1 MRAMRMPSPLKALG
15 FIAAYAVTVGGVGAA
30 LIATA
35 DDSATPWLALLAA
48 MAIVHLGFGIWVG
61 RWSAALLPLIVC
73 VVAFLLDLGD
83 FSITALLVGIPC
95 AMLLLAGVSLRVG
108 WDGGPVRRAR
118 ERAGADAPPSEVAEI
133 RAERLRAARAAGEPD
148 PDFTTLRDDAILR

>member
-15 FIAAYAVTVGGVGAA
+15 FVAAYAVTVGGVGVA
-30 LIATA
+30 LVATA

-48 MAIVHLGFGIWVG
+48 MAIVHLGFGILVA

-73 VVAFLLDLGD
+73 IVAFVLDLGD

-95 AMLLLAGVSLRVG
+95 AMLLLAGVSLRIG
-108 WDGGPVRRAR
+108 WDGGPSRRTP
-118 ERAGADAPPSEVAEI
+118 ADADEPAAQVAEI

-148 PDFTTLRDDAILR
+148 PDFTSESPDPLFR

>member
-15 FIAAYAVTVGGVGAA
+15 FVAAYAVAVGGVTVA
-30 LIATA
+30 LVATA

-48 MAIVHLGFGIWVG
+48 MAIVHLGFGILVG

-83 FSITALLVGIPC
+83 FSITALLVGLPC
-95 AMLLLAGVSLRVG
+95 AMLLLAGVALRIG
-108 WDGGPVRRAR
+108 WDGGPSHRVDTTD
-118 ERAGADAPPSEVAEI
+118 EPSAEVAEI

-148 PDFTTLRDDAILR
+148 PDLASTSPDPLFR

>member
-15 FIAAYAVTVGGVGAA
+15 FIAAYAVTVGGVSVA
-30 LIATA
+30 LVATA

-48 MAIVHLGFGIWVG
+48 MAVVHLGFGIWVG
-61 RWSAALLPLIVC
+61 RWTAALLPLIVC

-83 FSITALLVGIPC
+83 FSITALLVGLPC
-95 AMLLLAGVSLRVG
+95 AMLLLAGVALRVG
-108 WDGGPVRRAR
+108 WDGGPTARRR
-118 ERAGADAPPSEVAEI
+118 ETAAAPPAQVAEI

-148 PDFTTLRDDAILR
+148 PDFTSPSRDPLLR

>member
-1 MRAMRMPSPLKALG
+1 MRKPSPLKALG
-15 FIAAYAVTVGGVGAA
+15 FVAAYAVAVGGVGVA
-30 LIATA
+30 LVATA

-48 MAIVHLGFGIWVG
+48 MAIVHLGFGVLVG

-73 VVAFLLDLGD
+73 AVAFILDLGD

-95 AMLLLAGVSLRVG
+95 AMLLAAGVSLRVG
-108 WDGGPVRRAR
+108 WDGGPSARAR
-118 ERAGADAPPSEVAEI
+118 ATTDEPPSEVAEI